1 MRHSRTF
8 CKVAILI
15 INCSALLFV
24 LGISVFGVLAADRAA
39 AAEAPKRVRFTGTR
53 IIQLP
58 APTLSGQVSLEEA
71 ISKRRSVR
79 QFTDKP
85 LNFVQIG
92 QLAWAGQGITDKQR
106 NLRAAPSAGGI
117 YPIELYFATAD
128 GLFLSHPQEHT
139 LEQLQSNYQRKQL
152 SSAAGE
158 QKAIAEAPCNIIIA
172 GSDRKVALKYGSKG
186 RNFMLL
192 EAGHVAENIQLQAVA
207 LGLAALPAGA
217 FETKNVA
224 KICQLSGDL
233 EPVLIVCAGY
243 PLTQEESASKPA
255 GKPVPGVK
263 RAVLILPESDYRDEE
278 FFETRR
284 ILNEAGIATVAA
296 SPRIGPL
303 RGMSGGLVASE
314 LTIDKVNVDDFD
326 AVVFVGGP
334 GAGEYF
340 NNQTALTIA
349 RDAAAKG
356 KVLAAIST
364 APTIL
369 ANAGVLR
376 NLRATGFITQRDS
389 IQKAGAQYTGS
400 PVERDGLIITA
411 SGPLAVI
418 PFAQT
423 IAGTLQEIETR
434 SGKSP

>member
-1 MRHSRTF
+1 MS
-8 CKVAILI
+8 CVVILFTLDI
-15 INCSALLFV
+15 PAFSV
-24 LGISVFGVLAADRAA
+24 LTAGQAT
-39 AAEAPKRVRFTGTR
+39 AAEAPKRVRFTGSR

-58 APTLSGQVSLEEA
+58 APSLKGSVTLEEA

-79 QFTDKP
+79 QFVDKP
-85 LNFVQIG
+85 LNFVQMG

-106 NLRAAPSAGGI
+106 NLRAAPSAGAI
-117 YPIELYFATAD
+117 YPIELYFATPD
-128 GLFLSHPQEHT
+128 GLFVYHPEEHT
-139 LEQLQSNYQRKQL
+139 LEQLQSADLRKQL
-152 SSAAGE
+152 SSAAGGQE
-158 QKAIAEAPCNIIIA
+158 AIAEAACDVIIA
-172 GSDRKVALKYGSKG
+172 GSARKVALKYGNKATK
-186 RNFMLL
+186 FMHL

-207 LGLAALPAGA
+207 MELAALPAGA

-224 KICQLSGDL
+224 KICQLSADL
-233 EPVLIVCAGY
+233 EPVLIVCVGH
-243 PLTQEESASKPA
+243 PLAQEEGVSQPG
-255 GKPVPGVK
+255 GKTLPGVK
-263 RAVLILPESDYRDEE
+263 RAVLIIPSADFRDEE

-284 ILNEAGIATVAA
+284 ILNEAGIATVVAG
-296 SPRIGPL
+296 PRIGPM
-303 RGMSGGLVASE
+303 RAMSGGIVATE
-314 LTIDKVNVDDFD
+314 LTLDKVVVEDFD

-340 NNQTALTIA
+340 ANQTAIGIA

-356 KVLAAIST
+356 KVLAAISI

-376 NLRATGFITQRDS
+376 NLRATAFITQRDT
-389 IQKAGAQYTGS
+389 IQKAGAQYTGA

-423 IAGTLQEIETR
+423 IAATLQEIEQRT
-434 SGKSP
+434 GKSP